1 MGDFLD
7 KAGLEKV
14 KAKIDAAL
22 ATKLNASLKGAANG
36 VAELDANGNVPSS
49 QLPSYVDDV
58 VEYLGIE
65 NFPATGEIDKIYL
78 DTITDK
84 TYRWSGSRYVQVSES
99 LALGETSGTAYRGD
113 RGKAAYD
120 HALASGAQY
129 STGLYKIRTNAEGH
143 VEYASAVTKSDITD
157 LGVPGEQRS
166 DSSIVNLIYPVG
178 SIYLSVNETSP
189 ATLFGGTWE
198 QLQDRFLIGAGND
211 YSLNGIGGAT
221 SQSYTPA
228 GSVGSHTLTT
238 SEIPSHNH
246 TFTGSAVNTGNQSQ
260 DHTHTGTSG
269 NQSAGHT
276 HTGTSGNPSANH
288 THTGP
293 SHTHTGPSHTHTG
306 PSHSHGPAKGNSFYA
321 GGTTGY
327 KMPGGTGT
335 WDLGLPSTTAA
346 AGTGATGSAGTGATG
361 SAGTGATG
369 TVSAWHTHTTKTGGI
384 SANHTHTTTTG
395 GVSKNHTH
403 SVTAAGSIGNT
414 GGGGGHNHS
423 FTGTAATISTMP
435 PYLAV
440 YMWKRTA

>member
-269 NQSAGHT
+269 GVSANHT

-288 THTGP
+288 VHSGPNHTHSGP
-293 SHTHTGPSHTHTG
+293 SHTHSGPSHTHPVYIRTAGASGGINIIGTPSTHTG
-306 PSHSHGPAKGNSFYA
+306 NTNSGSA
-321 GGTTGY
+321 
-327 KMPGGTGT
+327 GTGET
-335 WDLGLPSTTAA
+335 GA
-346 AGTGATGSAGTGATG
+346 AGTGATGYAGTGN
-361 SAGTGATG
+361 TG
-369 TVSAWHTHTTKTGGI
+369 TVSAWHTHTTTTGGV
-384 SANHTHTTTTG
+384 SSDHTHTTTTG

-403 SVTAAGSIGNT
+403 SVTAAGSIGNA
-414 GGGGGHNHS
+414 GGGGGHDHG
-423 FTGTAATISTMP
+423 FTGTAATINTMP

>member
-84 TYRWSGSRYVQVSES
+84 TYRWSGSRYVEVSES

-120 HALASGAQY
+120 HAMASGAEY
-129 STGLYKIRTNAEGH
+129 STGLYRIRTNAEGH
-143 VEYASAVTKSDITD
+143 VVYASSVTKSDIID

-166 DSSIVNLIYPVG
+166 DASIVNLIYPIG
-178 SIYLSVNETSP
+178 SIYISVNTTSP
-189 ATLFGGTWE
+189 ETLFGGTWE

-211 YSLNGIGGAT
+211 YSLNGIGGAA

-228 GSVGSHTLTT
+228 GTVGSHTLTT

-288 THTGP
+288 THSGP
-293 SHTHTGPSHTHTG
+293 SHTHSGPSHTHSG
-306 PSHSHGPAKGNSFYA
+306 PSHSHAIHRQADAKQGTASTLYRI
-321 GGTTGY
+321 GGASSKY
-327 KMPGGTGT
+327 NVE
-335 WDLGLPSTTAA
+335 SEA
-346 AGTGATGSAGTGATG
+346 AGTGATGAAGTGATG
-361 SAGTGATG
+361 AAGTGATG
-369 TVSAWHTHTTKTGGI
+369 TVSAWHTHTTTTGGV